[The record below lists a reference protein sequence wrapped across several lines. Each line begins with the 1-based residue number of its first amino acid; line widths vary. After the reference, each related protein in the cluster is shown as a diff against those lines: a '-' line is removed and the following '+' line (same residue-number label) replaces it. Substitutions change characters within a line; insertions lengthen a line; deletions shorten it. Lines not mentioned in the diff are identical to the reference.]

1 MTTKTKTK
9 KATAAPEAPIFPSH
23 ARIERHE
30 LIAVDTHKAFSY
42 DKSTGFWSWY
52 DRDEPETL
60 YGVFNSRLEALIDAV
75 EPYTEGGAE

>member
-1 MTTKTKTK
+1 MTNQQTKET
-9 KATAAPEAPIFPSH
+9 ATAAPEAPKFPSH

-42 DKSTGFWSWY
+42 DKATGFWTWY

-60 YGVFNSRLEALIDAV
+60 YGRFNSRLEALIDAV
-75 EPYTEGGAE
+75 APYTNEI